1 MNLLLNILWIILGG
15 WLVCLE
21 YLVSSLVL
29 MITIIGIPF
38 GVQTIKLAM
47 LGLCPFGCTV
57 ETTPSTGGCLNIIMN
72 LIWILCG
79 GVWIASLDT
88 CRVRRLALYH
98 DNRHSFRKATFQV
111 SCIGSYAFRQA
122 DCK

>member
-72 LIWILCG
+72 LIWILC
-79 GVWIASLDT
+79 VRRRMDSLDT
-88 CRVRRLALYH
+88 CRVRRLALHH

>member
-29 MITIIGIPF
+29 MITIIG
-38 GVQTIKLAM
+38 
-47 LGLCPFGCTV
+47 CTV
-57 ETTPSTGGCLNIIMN
+57 ETTPSTGGCLNILMN

-79 GVWIASLDT
+79 GVWIALT
-88 CRVRRLALYH
+88 HVALGVLLCITIIGIPFGRQHFKLAALALTPFGK
-98 DNRHSFRKATFQV
+98 RIV
-111 SCIGSYAFRQA
+111 
-122 DCK
+122 

>member
-1 MNLLLNILWIILGG
+1 MNILLNILWIVLGG

-47 LGLCPFGCTV
+47 LGLFPFGCTV
-57 ETTPSTGGCLNIIMN
+57 ETTPSTGGCLNILMN

-79 GVWIASLDT
+79 GVWIALT
-88 CRVRRLALYH
+88 HVALGVLLCITIIGIPFGRQHFKLAALALTPFGK
-98 DNRHSFRKATFQV
+98 RIV
-111 SCIGSYAFRQA
+111 
-122 DCK
+122 

>member
-21 YLVSSLVL
+21 Y
-29 MITIIGIPF
+29 
-38 GVQTIKLAM
+38 M

-57 ETTPSTGGCLNIIMN
+57 ETTPSTGGCLNILMN

-79 GVWIASLDT
+79 GVWIALT
-88 CRVRRLALYH
+88 HVGLGVLLCITIIGIPFGRQHFKLAALALTPFGKRIV
-98 DNRHSFRKATFQV
+98 NS
-111 SCIGSYAFRQA
+111 
-122 DCK
+122 